1 MNLAAVG
8 FALLF
13 SMTASITY
21 TAKLIFSSFSTQP
34 CPGCSGS
41 VHSQLVVC
49 GPSISL
55 YELIVLRKKCCL
67 LWSQRLTYTCSWLPS
82 CVTGLPT
89 ALAPD
94 LATLLVF
101 CFLATVSNAQ
111 VTSLTAICKVSLA
124 NRAKNGTRAL
134 WELACLFLLVYLI
147 GVLCL
152 SWDVILYTT
161 SFPSLWKQLSLSTI
175 PLSTTVW

>member
-101 CFLATVSNAQ
+101 CFLAMVSNAQ
-111 VTSLTAICKVSLA
+111 VTSLTSMCKVSLA
-124 NRAKNGTRAL
+124 NTKAKSGTRAL
-134 WELACLFLLVYLI
+134 RELALSVGLFNRCLVFELR
-147 GVLCL
+147 CN
-152 SWDVILYTT
+152 
-161 SFPSLWKQLSLSTI
+161 SLHNLFS
-175 PLSTTVW
+175 